1 MVHLA
6 YVIDITLYN
15 FFGIL
20 ATLLLRD
27 VNMPHIQKMYSETIS
42 VPEAIRKVLANDH
55 VYMQAL
61 TLGIANYTALAEKI
75 KPEIEKLI
83 GSKVNLNTIVVAIK
97 RFADVLEKKNLQQ
110 QNSST
115 HLTVAK
121 AKMSLTDSIIDID
134 FQKENN
140 DDDNDVLARVLDEFF
155 EQDSRYNLFQTHNHF
170 SLLTEDADE
179 IRRMV
184 ADAIQKFDGKIREGL
199 SKITVSL
206 TPDDQ
211 SRYHI
216 LSLVSNILYNHQ
228 IPIHSAFFTSNEMV
242 LILSGKD
249 AAKAYDL
256 IRMKLG

>member
-1 MVHLA
+1 
-6 YVIDITLYN
+6 
-15 FFGIL
+15 
-20 ATLLLRD
+20 
-27 VNMPHIQKMYSETIS
+27 MYAEAVS
-42 VPEAIRKVLANDH
+42 VPEAIRRVLANDH

-61 TLGIANYTALAEKI
+61 VLGIANYTALAERI
-75 KPEIEKLI
+75 KPDIERLT

-97 RFADVLEKKNLQQ
+97 RFADALEKKKNTHQE
-110 QNSST
+110 NSST
-115 HLTVAK
+115 HLTAAK
-121 AKMSLTDSIIDID
+121 AKMSLTGSIIDID

-140 DDDNDVLARVLDEFF
+140 DDDNESLASVLDEFF
-155 EQDSRYNLFQTHNHF
+155 EQDSRYNLFQTDSHF

-184 ADAIQKFDGKIREGL
+184 ANAIQKFDGKISEGL

-211 SRYHI
+211 SPYHI
-216 LSLVSNILYNHQ
+216 ISLVSNVLYNHQ
-228 IPIHSAFFTSNEMV
+228 IPIHSAFFTTNEIV
-242 LILSGKD
+242 LILGDRD

>member
-1 MVHLA
+1 
-6 YVIDITLYN
+6 
-15 FFGIL
+15 
-20 ATLLLRD
+20 
-27 VNMPHIQKMYSETIS
+27 MYSEATS
-42 VPEAIRKVLANDH
+42 VPDAIRKVLGSDH

-61 TLGIANYTALAEKI
+61 ALGIANYTALAERI

-97 RFADVLEKKNLQQ
+97 RLADALEKKNLQQ
-110 QNSST
+110 HNSST
-115 HLTVAK
+115 HLTAAK
-121 AKMSLTDSIIDID
+121 AKMSLTGSIIDID

-140 DDDNDVLARVLDEFF
+140 DDDNDVLTHVLDEFF
-155 EQDSRYNLFQTHNHF
+155 EQDSRYNLFQTQNHF

-184 ADAIQKFDGKIREGL
+184 ADAIQKFDGTIREGL
-199 SKITVSL
+199 SKITISL

-211 SRYHI
+211 SRYQT

-228 IPIHSAFFTSNEMV
+228 IPIHSAFFTTNEMV
-242 LILSGKD
+242 LILSDKD

>member
-1 MVHLA
+1 
-6 YVIDITLYN
+6 
-15 FFGIL
+15 
-20 ATLLLRD
+20 
-27 VNMPHIQKMYSETIS
+27 
-42 VPEAIRKVLANDH
+42 
-55 VYMQAL
+55 MQAL
-61 TLGIANYTALAEKI
+61 VLGIANYTALAERI
-75 KPEIEKLI
+75 KPEIERLI

-97 RFADVLEKKNLQQ
+97 RFADALEKRNRQQQ
-110 QNSST
+110 QNDNT
-115 HLTVAK
+115 QLTAAK

-140 DDDNDVLARVLDEFF
+140 DDDNDALARILDEFF
-155 EQDSRYNLFQTHNHF
+155 EQDSRYNLFQTDSHF

-184 ADAIQKFDGKIREGL
+184 SDAIQKFDGRIREGL

-206 TPDDQ
+206 TPDDP

-228 IPIHSAFFTSNEMV
+228 IPIHSAFFTTNEMV
-242 LILSGKD
+242 LILSDKD

-256 IRMKLG
+256 IRIKLGY

>member
-1 MVHLA
+1 MA
-6 YVIDITLYN
+6 IY
-15 FFGIL
+15 
-20 ATLLLRD
+20 LLLRRR
-27 VNMPHIQKMYSETIS
+27 IITCSEMYSEAIS
-42 VPEAIRKVLANDH
+42 VPEAIRKVVANDH

-61 TLGIANYTALAEKI
+61 VLGIANYTALAERI

-97 RFADVLEKKNLQQ
+97 RFADVLQKNNLQQ

-115 HLTVAK
+115 HLTAAK
-121 AKMSLTDSIIDID
+121 AKMSLTGSIIDID

-140 DDDNDVLARVLDEFF
+140 DDDNDALASVLDEFF

-184 ADAIQKFDGKIREGL
+184 ADAIQRFDGRIRDGL
-199 SKITVSL
+199 SKITLSL

-211 SRYHI
+211 SRYHT

-228 IPIHSAFFTSNEMV
+228 IPIHSAFFTTNEMV
-242 LILSGKD
+242 LILSDKD

-256 IRMKLG
+256 IRMKLR

>member
-1 MVHLA
+1 
-6 YVIDITLYN
+6 
-15 FFGIL
+15 
-20 ATLLLRD
+20 
-27 VNMPHIQKMYSETIS
+27 MYSQATS
-42 VPEAIRKVLANDH
+42 VPDAIRKVLGSDH

-61 TLGIANYTALAEKI
+61 ALGIANYTALAERI

-97 RFADVLEKKNLQQ
+97 RLADALEKKNLQQ
-110 QNSST
+110 QHNSGT
-115 HLTVAK
+115 HLTAAK
-121 AKMSLTDSIIDID
+121 AKMSLTGSIIDID

-140 DDDNDVLARVLDEFF
+140 DDDNDVLTHVLDEFF
-155 EQDSRYNLFQTHNHF
+155 EQDSRYNLFQTQNHF

-184 ADAIQKFDGKIREGL
+184 AEAIQKFDGTIREGL
-199 SKITVSL
+199 SKITISL

-211 SRYHI
+211 RRYQT

-228 IPIHSAFFTSNEMV
+228 IPIHSAFFTTNEIV
-242 LILSGKD
+242 LILSDKY

>member
-1 MVHLA
+1 
-6 YVIDITLYN
+6 
-15 FFGIL
+15 
-20 ATLLLRD
+20 
-27 VNMPHIQKMYSETIS
+27 
-42 VPEAIRKVLANDH
+42 
-55 VYMQAL
+55 MQAL
-61 TLGIANYTALAEKI
+61 ALGIANYTALAERI

-97 RFADVLEKKNLQQ
+97 RLADALEKNNLQQ
-110 QNSST
+110 HNSST
-115 HLTVAK
+115 HLTAAK
-121 AKMSLTDSIIDID
+121 AKMSLTGSIIDID

-140 DDDNDVLARVLDEFF
+140 DDDNDVLTHVLDEFF

-184 ADAIQKFDGKIREGL
+184 ADAIQKFDGTIREGL
-199 SKITVSL
+199 SKITISL

-211 SRYHI
+211 SRYQT

-228 IPIHSAFFTSNEMV
+228 IPIHSAFFATNEVV
-242 LILSGKD
+242 LILGDKE

-256 IRMKLG
+256 IRMKIG

>member
-1 MVHLA
+1 
-6 YVIDITLYN
+6 
-15 FFGIL
+15 
-20 ATLLLRD
+20 
-27 VNMPHIQKMYSETIS
+27 
-42 VPEAIRKVLANDH
+42 
-55 VYMQAL
+55 MQAL
-61 TLGIANYTALAEKI
+61 VLGIANYTALAERI

-115 HLTVAK
+115 YLTAAK
-121 AKMSLTDSIIDID
+121 AKMSLTGSIIDID

-140 DDDNDVLARVLDEFF
+140 DDDNDALASVLDELF
-155 EQDSRYNLFQTHNHF
+155 EQDSRYNLFQTDSHF

-184 ADAIQKFDGKIREGL
+184 ADAVQKFDGKIREGL

-206 TPDDQ
+206 TSDDQ

-216 LSLVSNILYNHQ
+216 LSLISNILYNHQ
-228 IPIHSAFFTSNEMV
+228 IPIHSAFFATNEVV
-242 LILSGKD
+242 LTLGDKE

-256 IRMKLG
+256 IRMKIG

>member
-1 MVHLA
+1 
-6 YVIDITLYN
+6 
-15 FFGIL
+15 
-20 ATLLLRD
+20 
-27 VNMPHIQKMYSETIS
+27 MYAEAIS

-61 TLGIANYTALAEKI
+61 VLGIANYTALAERI
-75 KPEIEKLI
+75 KPDIERLI

-110 QNSST
+110 NSNR
-115 HLTVAK
+115 HLTAAK
-121 AKMSLTDSIIDID
+121 AKMSLTGSIIDID

-140 DDDNDVLARVLDEFF
+140 DDDNDALASFLDEFF
-155 EQDSRYNLFQTHNHF
+155 EQDSRYNLFQTDSHF

-184 ADAIQKFDGKIREGL
+184 ADAVQKFDGKIREGL

-206 TPDDQ
+206 TSDEQ
-211 SRYHI
+211 SPYYI
-216 LSLVSNILYNHQ
+216 LSLISNILYNHQ

>member
-1 MVHLA
+1 
-6 YVIDITLYN
+6 
-15 FFGIL
+15 
-20 ATLLLRD
+20 
-27 VNMPHIQKMYSETIS
+27 MYSETIS

-61 TLGIANYTALAEKI
+61 VLGIANYTALAERI

-115 HLTVAK
+115 YLTAAK
-121 AKMSLTDSIIDID
+121 AKMSLTGSIIDID

-140 DDDNDVLARVLDEFF
+140 DDDNDALASVLDELF
-155 EQDSRYNLFQTHNHF
+155 EQDSRYNLFQTDSHF

-184 ADAIQKFDGKIREGL
+184 ADAVQKFDGKIREGL

-206 TPDDQ
+206 TSDDQ

-216 LSLVSNILYNHQ
+216 LSLISNILYNHQ
-228 IPIHSAFFTSNEMV
+228 IPIHSAFFATNEVV
-242 LILSGKD
+242 LTLGDKE

-256 IRMKLG
+256 IRMKIG

>member
-1 MVHLA
+1 
-6 YVIDITLYN
+6 
-15 FFGIL
+15 
-20 ATLLLRD
+20 
-27 VNMPHIQKMYSETIS
+27 MYSETLS

-75 KPEIEKLI
+75 KPEIEKL
-83 GSKVNLNTIVVAIK
+83 
-97 RFADVLEKKNLQQ
+97 
-110 QNSST
+110 NSST
-115 HLTVAK
+115 HLTAAK

-140 DDDNDVLARVLDEFF
+140 EDDNDVLARVLDEFF
-155 EQDSRYNLFQTHNHF
+155 EQDSRYNLFQTQNHF

-184 ADAIQKFDGKIREGL
+184 ADAIQKFDGTIREGL
-199 SKITVSL
+199 SKITISL

-211 SRYHI
+211 SRYHT

-228 IPIHSAFFTSNEMV
+228 IPIHSAFFTTNEMV
-242 LILSGKD
+242 LILSDKD

>member
-1 MVHLA
+1 
-6 YVIDITLYN
+6 
-15 FFGIL
+15 
-20 ATLLLRD
+20 
-27 VNMPHIQKMYSETIS
+27 MYSEATS
-42 VPEAIRKVLANDH
+42 VPDAIRKVLGSDH

-61 TLGIANYTALAEKI
+61 ALGIANYTALAERI

-97 RFADVLEKKNLQQ
+97 RLADALEKKKNPQQ
-110 QNSST
+110 HNSSMQ
-115 HLTVAK
+115 LTAAK
-121 AKMSLTDSIIDID
+121 AKMSLTGSIIDID

-140 DDDNDVLARVLDEFF
+140 DDDNDVLTHVLDEFF

-184 ADAIQKFDGKIREGL
+184 ADAIQKFDGTIREGL
-199 SKITVSL
+199 SKITISL

-211 SRYHI
+211 SRYQT

-228 IPIHSAFFTSNEMV
+228 IPIHSAFFTTNEMV
-242 LILSGKD
+242 LILSDKD